1 MGVETLEELEFLRA
15 RQCDEAQGFYFSRPI
30 PPKHFAELLRVGVPE
45 FKAFRSSI
53 PGPPMPL
60 FTLHVPPRD
69 GPRKTRG
76 QDGFAI
82 SFPAGLFHPLRH
94 AGLSRRTGG
103 PLSGYDSPPLRL
115 TTGLMSPASAAR
127 ELTKPKKGCSQLRAN

>member
-1 MGVETLEELEFLRA
+1 
-15 RQCDEAQGFYFSRPI
+15 
-30 PPKHFAELLRVGVPE
+30 
-45 FKAFRSSI
+45 
-53 PGPPMPL
+53 MPL

-82 SFPAGLFHPLRH
+82 SFPAGLFHPLLH

-103 PLSGYDSPPLRL
+103 PLSGHDSPALRL
-115 TTGLMSPASAAR
+115 TTGLMSTRACAP
-127 ELTKPKKGCSQLRAN
+127 ELTKPEVGDAEPSANLGPLLTNRLLVRK